1 MIPYINITN
10 HRNEQIFV
18 YHLFDNSLFQIGII
32 HPNQCILK
40 TIPMKVILDEEFG
53 LFSSACRAKML
64 LKYYLYLYLIFL
76 RLHKMNL

>member
-32 HPNQCILK
+32 YPNQCILK
-40 TIPMKVILDEEFG
+40 TIPIGSTLI
-53 LFSSACRAKML
+53 AKKAIQL
-64 LKYYLYLYLIFL
+64 NDIIVPNETLSEKIISDDNYIIF
-76 RLHKMNL
+76 